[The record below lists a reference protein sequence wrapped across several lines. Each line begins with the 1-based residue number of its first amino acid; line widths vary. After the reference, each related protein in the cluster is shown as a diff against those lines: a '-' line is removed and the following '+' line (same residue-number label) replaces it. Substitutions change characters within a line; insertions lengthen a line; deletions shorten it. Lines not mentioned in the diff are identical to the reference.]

1 MNYEEILTKTRSY
14 RRFYEDKKVTQEQ
27 LATLVRYAS
36 LTPSGGNKM
45 PLKYI
50 ASTAP
55 ATNDAIFAAV
65 GWAAYLPDWNGPEA
79 GERPTGYLVML
90 RDTSI
95 AKNTATDEGIQ
106 AMAVMAGA
114 TELGLGGC
122 IMGNVKRAELAAALG
137 VTAPYEIALVLAL
150 GYPKETVVMEPMKAD
165 GDVKYWHSADGAHH
179 VPKRSAEELLIK
191 AL

>member
-14 RRFYEDKKVTQEQ
+14 RRFYEDKKVTAEQ

-50 ASTAP
+50 ASTDA
-55 ATNDAIFAAV
+55 ATNEAIFAAV

-79 GERPTGYLVML
+79 GERPTAYLVML

-106 AMAVMAGA
+106 SMAIMAGA
-114 TELGLGGC
+114 TEMGLGGC
-122 IMGNVKRAELAAALG
+122 IMGNVQRATLATVLG
-137 VTAPYEIALVLAL
+137 VAAPYEIALVLAL
-150 GYPKETVVMEPMKAD
+150 GYPKEQVVMEPMQAD
-165 GDVKYWHSADGAHH
+165 GSVKYWHAADGSHH
-179 VPKRSAEELLIK
+179 VPKRSAEELL
-191 AL
+191 LRTL